1 MHGLP
6 NRSGSLP
13 RLSSGGANQAL
24 SHPSSAYERLDET
37 LCVSYQ
43 GEAGFCLACLDM
55 ATLSRAII
63 TILLS
68 QDLTKAKEQ
77 ADC

>member
-1 MHGLP
+1 MYCCPLQVACCFRYH
-6 NRSGSLP
+6 
-13 RLSSGGANQAL
+13 A
-24 SHPSSAYERLDET
+24 ET

-63 TILLS
+63 TVLLS